1 MRLSPLGLWTPIV
14 VAVLSV
20 AVAFATR
27 EFPFAAIGGL
37 ILVGQ
42 GFRVAYN
49 HQGVGERLVRW
60 SPSFQFGYSSSWFAR
75 QMMGTMLVFFAIP
88 ALAYGFG
95 MWR

>member
-1 MRLSPLGLWTPIV
+1 MRPSPLGLWTPIV
-14 VAVLSV
+14 VAVLLV

-27 EFPFAAIGGL
+27 VFPFAAIAGL

-60 SPSFQFGYSSSWFAR
+60 SPGYQLGYSSSWFAR
-75 QMMGTMLVFFAIP
+75 QTMGTMLMFFAIP

-95 MWR
+95 IWR